1 MSEAND
7 WLQLATTWQAQTV
20 DLPSLRRRTRWQT
33 WRLYALIGIELLVV
47 LMIWALAIYWQWF
60 KPLPTLWQVWGW
72 LWAVLAPL
80 LTAFNLR
87 ARAGS
92 FRRVD
97 DSVRGLLELKKA
109 RAEGSLR
116 TIRFGNAVLPYA
128 IALGW
133 LWNGLAVWLYPPKAI
148 SLLSFSGALLVTATL
163 LLWLQLCRRWA
174 RRERRIIAEA
184 EQWLQDLA

>member
-1 MSEAND
+1 MSDAND
-7 WLQLATTWQAQTV
+7 WLQLATTWQAQTI

-33 WRLYALIGIELLVV
+33 WRLYALISFELLVV
-47 LMIWALAIYWQWF
+47 LMIWALAVYWQWF
-60 KPLPTLWQVWGW
+60 KPLPVLWQIWGW

-80 LTAFNLR
+80 LTVFNLR

-128 IALGW
+128 IVLAW
-133 LWNGLAVWLYPPKAI
+133 CWNGLAVWLYPPKAVTVM
-148 SLLSFSGALLVTATL
+148 SFSGGLLVTVTL
-163 LLWLQLCRRWA
+163 LLWLQLCRRRA

-184 EQWLQDLA
+184 EQWLQELA